1 MDTVPAKTILT
12 RNKDTSWFGSDYN
25 MNLYRGCSHGCIY
38 CDSRS
43 TCYHVE
49 DFDRVCVKENA
60 LVLLR
65 DELRRKVRTGV
76 IGSGAMCDSYNPF
89 ERTELV
95 TRHALELMDA
105 FGFGASMLTKSPLIL
120 RDTDLYQEI
129 STHSPVLCMMTI
141 TTADDGLSKKI
152 EPGVPASSE
161 RFAAVRAMADQGLY
175 TGVVM
180 TPLLPFLEDTEQNIR
195 EMVKRTADTGARFS
209 RLWEPLFLRQPPGP
223 ETLGDVHR
231 GMPEGGT
238 PLGHEGYHPRLQ
250 KEIRLHPAGV
260 PVLKRD
266 RAAPS
271 FTQRSCRTPPSAP
284 AQSGL
289 ESSWW
294 WPNRWPGSAG
304 SRDSP

>member
-195 EMVKRTADTGARFS
+195 EMAKRTADTGARFLYGIMGVTIRDGQREYFYDALTKRFPGE
-209 RLWEPLFLRQPPGP
+209 RLAERYAAGPGNS
-223 ETLGDVHR
+223 GR
-231 GMPEGGT
+231 
-238 PLGHEGYHPRLQ
+238 RSQ
-250 KEIRLHPAGV
+250 RNAG
-260 PVLKRD
+260 
-266 RAAPS
+266 
-271 FTQRSCRTPPSAP
+271 
-284 AQSGL
+284 
-289 ESSWW
+289 E
-294 WPNRWPGSAG
+294 
-304 SRDSP
+304 RDSSGT

>member
-49 DFDRVCVKENA
+49 GFDRVRVKENA

-65 DELRRKVRTGV
+65 DELRRKMRTGV

-161 RFAAVRAMADQGLY
+161 RFAAVRAMADQGLS

-195 EMVKRTADTGARFS
+195 EMADSSMGSWALPSGTARENIFMTLSQSGS
-209 RLWEPLFLRQPPGP
+209 RGNGWQNGMQPP
-223 ETLGDVHR
+223 
-231 GMPEGGT
+231 MGT
-238 PLGHEGYHPRLQ
+238 A
-250 KEIRLHPAGV
+250 I
-260 PVLKRD
+260 
-266 RAAPS
+266 
-271 FTQRSCRTPPSAP
+271 SAP
-284 AQSGL
+284 APGPGNSGRCSQRNAR
-289 ESSWW
+289 E
-294 WPNRWPGSAG
+294 
-304 SRDSP
+304 RDSSGT

>member
-49 DFDRVCVKENA
+49 DFDRVRVKENA
-60 LVLLR
+60 LALLR

-76 IGSGAMCDSYNPF
+76 IGSGAMCDSYNSF

-152 EPGVPASSE
+152 KPGVPASSE
-161 RFAAVRAMADQGLY
+161 RFAAVRAMADQDLP
-175 TGVVM
+175 GVVM
-180 TPLLPFLEDTEQNIR
+180 TPLLPFWKTRNRISGKWQSAPQTPGPDSSMGSWALPSGTARENIFMTLSQSGSRGNGWQNG
-195 EMVKRTADTGARFS
+195 M
-209 RLWEPLFLRQPPGP
+209 QPP
-223 ETLGDVHR
+223 
-231 GMPEGGT
+231 MGT
-238 PLGHEGYHPRLQ
+238 A
-250 KEIRLHPAGV
+250 I
-260 PVLKRD
+260 
-266 RAAPS
+266 
-271 FTQRSCRTPPSAP
+271 SAP
-284 AQSGL
+284 APGPGNSGRR
-289 ESSWW
+289 SQ
-294 WPNRWPGSAG
+294 RSAG
-304 SRDSP
+304 ERDSSGT

>member
-152 EPGVPASSE
+152 RAGRPGLVG
-161 RFAAVRAMADQGLY
+161 AVCGGPRHG
-175 TGVVM
+175 
-180 TPLLPFLEDTEQNIR
+180 R
-195 EMVKRTADTGARFS
+195 
-209 RLWEPLFLRQPPGP
+209 PGI
-223 ETLGDVHR
+223 VHR
-231 GMPEGGT
+231 RR
-238 PLGHEGYHPRLQ
+238 H
-250 KEIRLHPAGV
+250 
-260 PVLKRD
+260 D
-266 RAAPS
+266 AAPP
-271 FTQRSCRTPPSAP
+271 F
-284 AQSGL
+284 SGRHGT
-289 ESSWW
+289 EY
-294 WPNRWPGSAG
+294 PGNGKAHRRHRG
-304 SRDSP
+304 QIPLWDHGRYYPGRPERIFL

>member
-49 DFDRVCVKENA
+49 GFDRVRVKENA

-65 DELRRKVRTGV
+65 DELRRKMRTGV

-129 STHSPVLCMMTI
+129 STHSPVLCMMTM
-141 TTADDGLSKKI
+141 TTDSAKRSSRASRPRRSGLRRSAPWQI
-152 EPGVPASSE
+152 RDCTQASS
-161 RFAAVRAMADQGLY
+161 
-175 TGVVM
+175 
-180 TPLLPFLEDTEQNIR
+180 
-195 EMVKRTADTGARFS
+195 
-209 RLWEPLFLRQPPGP
+209 
-223 ETLGDVHR
+223 
-231 GMPEGGT
+231 
-238 PLGHEGYHPRLQ
+238 
-250 KEIRLHPAGV
+250 
-260 PVLKRD
+260 
-266 RAAPS
+266 
-271 FTQRSCRTPPSAP
+271 
-284 AQSGL
+284 
-289 ESSWW
+289 
-294 WPNRWPGSAG
+294 
-304 SRDSP
+304 

>member
-49 DFDRVCVKENA
+49 GFDRVRVKENA

-65 DELRRKVRTGV
+65 DELRRKMRTGV

-152 EPGVPASSE
+152 EPGVPASS
-161 RFAAVRAMADQGLY
+161 
-175 TGVVM
+175 
-180 TPLLPFLEDTEQNIR
+180 
-195 EMVKRTADTGARFS
+195 
-209 RLWEPLFLRQPPGP
+209 
-223 ETLGDVHR
+223 
-231 GMPEGGT
+231 
-238 PLGHEGYHPRLQ
+238 
-250 KEIRLHPAGV
+250 
-260 PVLKRD
+260 
-266 RAAPS
+266 
-271 FTQRSCRTPPSAP
+271 
-284 AQSGL
+284 
-289 ESSWW
+289 
-294 WPNRWPGSAG
+294 
-304 SRDSP
+304 

>member
-195 EMVKRTADTGARFS
+195 EMAKRTADTGARFLYWIMGVTIRDGQREYFYDALTKRFPGERLAERYTAAYGNRYS
-209 RLWEPLFLRQPPGP
+209 CASPRARKLWETFTEECR
-223 ETLGDVHR
+223 R
-231 GMPEGGT
+231 EG
-238 PLGHEGYHPRLQ
+238 LLWDMKDIIHDY
-250 KEIRLHPAGV
+250 KKKYAC
-260 PVLKRD
+260 
-266 RAAPS
+266 
-271 FTQRSCRTPPSAP
+271 TQ
-284 AQSGL
+284 L
-289 ESSWW
+289 EFQF
-294 WPNRWPGSAG
+294 
-304 SRDSP
+304 